1 MRPPLPLLLAET
13 DMGLPPN
20 YTAMVA
26 IGLAIFLWV
35 GAGYLMARPSN
46 TRYK

>member
-1 MRPPLPLLLAET
+1 
-13 DMGLPPN
+13 
-20 YTAMVA
+20 MVA